1 MAIYSG
7 FSHST
12 WWIFPLLCDSS
23 PEGMSVVFISLT
35 SVSMN
40 NVKNS
45 VVLKFPLPMAFFRC
59 LSVWEPVVFMKEG
72 YCCFLLFTSYS
83 HSCWYVIG
91 VSSILLFNR
100 GPTIVPLN
108 AGYVKISHG
117 IRYFLTSYIWLV
129 NDGLWYWVF
138 HLIVWYL

>member
-1 MAIYSG
+1 M
-7 FSHST
+7 
-12 WWIFPLLCDSS
+12 
-23 PEGMSVVFISLT
+23 
-35 SVSMN
+35 
-40 NVKNS
+40 
-45 VVLKFPLPMAFFRC
+45 
-59 LSVWEPVVFMKEG
+59 FMKEG

-138 HLIVWYL
+138 PPYCLIFVDQDSSFPLVSLKTSTCFSMVFPPFQPCEVPQPSAFRDPASLTAPRSLLLRP